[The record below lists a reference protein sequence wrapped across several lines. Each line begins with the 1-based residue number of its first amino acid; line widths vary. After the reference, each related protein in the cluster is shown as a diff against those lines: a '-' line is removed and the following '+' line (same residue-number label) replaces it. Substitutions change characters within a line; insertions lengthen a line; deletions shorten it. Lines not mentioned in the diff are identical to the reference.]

1 MVSGLGRETA
11 LMQAAEHPGNG
22 TVLEILLK
30 EPDIDINKADKYG
43 QTALMKASYFGRSN
57 AVRLLLRCPKTDVDA
72 AAKCL
77 NCYDG
82 ELKLGSYKSVDK
94 NLTALDLAKRGDM
107 AKNYPKFRNIS
118 DQLQND
124 VYVSLQKG
132 FVDIVEAFE
141 SRDEL
146 LEDSYTCDISCQN
159 LSHDLLKAA
168 DDGNQVWLEVLL
180 QCQDVDVNVE
190 DSKGRT
196 PLYLAAYNGHI
207 SAVQGLRKPSAHKG
221 SQLDF
226 TLIFN
231 V

>member
-30 EPDIDINKADKYG
+30 KPDIDINKADKYG
-43 QTALMKASYFGRSN
+43 QTALMKASYWGASK
-57 AVRLLLRCPKTDVDA
+57 AVRLLLRCPKIDVNA
-72 AAKCL
+72 AARCL
-77 NCYDG
+77 TCYDG
-82 ELKLGSYKSVDK
+82 KLKLGSYKSVER

-107 AKNYPKFRNIS
+107 AKSFPEHANLSNP
-118 DQLQND
+118 LHND

-146 LEDSYTCDISCQN
+146 LQDGYTCDISCQN
-159 LSHDLLKAA
+159 SSHDILEAA
-168 DDGNQVWLEVLL
+168 EDGNQVWLEVLL
-180 QCQDVDVNVE
+180 QCQDVDVNVG
-190 DSKGRT
+190 DSIGRT

-207 SAVQGLRKPSAHKG
+207 SAVQGQRNPSAHKG
-221 SQLDF
+221 SVRF
-226 TLIFN
+226 
-231 V
+231 